1 MPLTAVQSDLLAAIE
16 QTLWNDPRIDGLWLS
31 GSLGQG
37 GGDDYSDVDV
47 IARVGDPP
55 ASRIGREY
63 AERADEI
70 VPVVLV
76 NLLFGDRVLNVVTRT
91 WERFDILFLEPPELQ
106 MHDSARLTQI
116 FNRGASGPPMQ
127 VRIDYQPSP
136 ETILKIV
143 NEFLRVLGLFP
154 VAVGRGEWLLAQAG
168 MELLRRLTIDLMLEE
183 NRLSTADRGGALHLN
198 TLLTTEQRQAL
209 EGLPAVTADR
219 DSAFA
224 GNRAVAALF
233 LPRARRLAAEVGAAW
248 PDAFEAATRDQL
260 KLRIGFSLP

>member
-1 MPLTAVQSDLLAAIE
+1 MLAAIE

-91 WERFDILFLEPPELQ
+91 WERFDILFVEPPELQ
-106 MHDSARLTQI
+106 MYDSARLTQI

-127 VRIDYQPSP
+127 VRFAYQPSP

-219 DSAFA
+219 DSA
-224 GNRAVAALF
+224 
-233 LPRARRLAAEVGAAW
+233 
-248 PDAFEAATRDQL
+248 
-260 KLRIGFSLP
+260 

>member
-1 MPLTAVQSDLLAAIE
+1 MPLTAVQSALLAAIE

-116 FNRGASGPPMQ
+116 FNRG
-127 VRIDYQPSP
+127 SP

-183 NRLSTADRGGALHLN
+183 NRLPTADRGGALHLN

-209 EGLPAVTADR
+209 EGLPAVSADR

-233 LPRARRLAAEVGAAW
+233 LPRARRLTAEVGAAW